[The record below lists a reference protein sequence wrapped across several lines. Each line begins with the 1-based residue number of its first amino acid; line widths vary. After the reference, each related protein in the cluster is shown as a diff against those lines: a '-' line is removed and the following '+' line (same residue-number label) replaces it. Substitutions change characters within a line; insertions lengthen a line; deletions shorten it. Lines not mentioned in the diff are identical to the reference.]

1 MMQFDGTIIV
11 KNDTQVISE
20 KFAKREFVLNDG
32 GDYPQTPIFQL
43 TQDKCDLLDHYEVGD
58 RVIVHININGRAW
71 TNPQGE
77 TKYFNSLNV
86 WKIDLVAK
94 GGQAPAPQ
102 YAKQQAPSP
111 QTIIDDLE
119 EDTLPF

>member
-32 GDYPQTPIFQL
+32 GDYSQTPIFQL

-58 RVIVHININGRAW
+58 RIIVHINTR
-71 TNPQGE
+71 
-77 TKYFNSLNV
+77 
-86 WKIDLVAK
+86 
-94 GGQAPAPQ
+94 
-102 YAKQQAPSP
+102 
-111 QTIIDDLE
+111 
-119 EDTLPF
+119 